1 MSDALEP
8 KLNANDRRVL
18 ALLPSERDE
27 PMTVERI
34 RAEREEALTVWQ
46 VGEALDTLDLSF
58 LRVQLRGLQHLG
70 YVHESKHGKH
80 DVYWRTPKGDEAIT

>member
-8 KLNANDRRVL
+8 TLNANDRRVL

-34 RAEREEALTVWQ
+34 RAEREVALTVWQ
-46 VGEALDTLDLSF
+46 IGEALDTLDLSF

-70 YVHESKHGKH
+70 YVHESTRAKH
-80 DVYWRTPKGDEAIT
+80 DVYWRTPKGDEAIA